1 MKLLDADAI
10 VRSKDAGPF
19 RITLDVI
26 FNNREQFEAMKAS
39 GVWNME
45 YLCELCRLQEE
56 DVDECLCYEPAMAFK
71 LTYQRTI
78 SSGAFGDN
86 DIYGSQQHVPLYTVE
101 F

>member
-26 FNNREQFEAMKAS
+26 FQNRAQFEQMRDARVWTREHLAS
-39 GVWNME
+39 LYQISPE
-45 YLCELCRLQEE
+45 RISH
-56 DVDECLCYEPAMAFK
+56 CLVYEPANAFK
-71 LTYQRTI
+71 CTFQRDV
-78 SSGAFGDN
+78 SSGAFGDT
-86 DIYGSQQHVPLYTVE
+86 DIYGSQEHLPLYTIE